1 MGFPALAPVPAS
13 QKRAALRA
21 GLASGRLL
29 RMPGAFSP
37 LVARL
42 VEELGFDGAY
52 VSGAVVAADLGLPDV
67 GLTTMTEVASR
78 ARQIASATS
87 LPVLADADTGFGEP
101 LNAAR
106 AVAELDDLGLA
117 GCHLEDQVNPK
128 RCGHLDGKEVVPTA
142 DMVRRIGA
150 PVAARRDPGFLV
162 VARSDAR
169 AVEGL
174 EAMLD
179 RARAYVDAGAE
190 MLFPEALADERE
202 FEAVRRAVEVPLLA
216 NMTEFGKTRLLD
228 ARTLA
233 DLGVNLVIY
242 PVTGLRLAMG
252 AVEDGLRRLRD
263 DGTQAGLVDRMQT
276 RARLYAVLLERL
288 PDLELVLQ
296 TGGHAYHV
304 DREAATA
311 RGVVVALS
319 RRARMASASVPELT
333 FGLMLAVLR
342 RIHPLAA
349 ELAGGEWPPAMGGTL
364 AGRTLGILGLGRH
377 GRPVARIAAAF
388 GMLALAW
395 DRDPGREYPDD
406 EPVAERLPLDDLLE
420 RSDVV
425 SVHLK
430 LSSASTGLLDAGRL
444 ARMRP
449 GAILINTA
457 RGAIV
462 DEQALLDALRGG
474 QLAGAGLDVF
484 ATEPLPADHPL
495 RTAPNVVLTPHIG
508 WKVAEGFAEWAE
520 NAP

>member
-1 MGFPALAPVPAS
+1 MGFPALAPRPPAE
-13 QKRAALRA
+13 KRAALRA

-67 GLTTMTEVASR
+67 GLTTMTEVAQR

-128 RCGHLDGKEVVPTA
+128 RCGHLDGKEVVSVA
-142 DMVRRIGA
+142 DMARRLQA
-150 PVAARRDPGFLV
+150 AVAARRDPAFLLI
-162 VARSDAR
+162 ARSDAR

-174 EAMLD
+174 AAMLE

-190 MLFPEALADERE
+190 MLFCEALADERE
-202 FEAVRRAVEVPLLA
+202 FEAVRRAVDVPLLA
-216 NMTEFGKTRLLD
+216 NMTEFGRSKLLD

-276 RARLYAVLLERL
+276 RARLYELLGYR
-288 PDLELVLQ
+288 D
-296 TGGHAYHV
+296 Y
-304 DREAATA
+304 
-311 RGVVVALS
+311 
-319 RRARMASASVPELT
+319 
-333 FGLMLAVLR
+333 
-342 RIHPLAA
+342 
-349 ELAGGEWPPAMGGTL
+349 
-364 AGRTLGILGLGRH
+364 
-377 GRPVARIAAAF
+377 AAF
-388 GMLALAW
+388 
-395 DRDPGREYPDD
+395 DQ
-406 EPVAERLPLDDLLE
+406 
-420 RSDVV
+420 DVYNFD
-425 SVHLK
+425 K
-430 LSSASTGLLDAGRL
+430 GT
-444 ARMRP
+444 
-449 GAILINTA
+449 
-457 RGAIV
+457 
-462 DEQALLDALRGG
+462 
-474 QLAGAGLDVF
+474 
-484 ATEPLPADHPL
+484 
-495 RTAPNVVLTPHIG
+495 
-508 WKVAEGFAEWAE
+508 
-520 NAP
+520 

>member
-1 MGFPALAPVPAS
+1 MGFPALAPRPPAE
-13 QKRAALRA
+13 KRAALRA

-67 GLTTMTEVASR
+67 GLTTMTEVAQR

-128 RCGHLDGKEVVPTA
+128 RCGHLDGKEVVPVA
-142 DMVRRIGA
+142 DMVRRIQA
-150 PVAARRDPGFLV
+150 AVTARRDPAFVV

-174 EAMLD
+174 QAMLE

-190 MLFPEALADERE
+190 VLFPEALADERE
-202 FEAVRRAVEVPLLA
+202 FEAVRRAVEVPVVA
-216 NMTEFGKTRLLD
+216 NMTEFGRSKLLD

-276 RARLYAVLLERL
+276 RARLYELLGYADYSSFDQDVYNFE
-288 PDLELVLQ
+288 
-296 TGGHAYHV
+296 
-304 DREAATA
+304 
-311 RGVVVALS
+311 
-319 RRARMASASVPELT
+319 
-333 FGLMLAVLR
+333 
-342 RIHPLAA
+342 
-349 ELAGGEWPPAMGGTL
+349 GGT
-364 AGRTLGILGLGRH
+364 
-377 GRPVARIAAAF
+377 
-388 GMLALAW
+388 
-395 DRDPGREYPDD
+395 
-406 EPVAERLPLDDLLE
+406 
-420 RSDVV
+420 
-425 SVHLK
+425 
-430 LSSASTGLLDAGRL
+430 
-444 ARMRP
+444 
-449 GAILINTA
+449 
-457 RGAIV
+457 
-462 DEQALLDALRGG
+462 
-474 QLAGAGLDVF
+474 
-484 ATEPLPADHPL
+484 
-495 RTAPNVVLTPHIG
+495 
-508 WKVAEGFAEWAE
+508 
-520 NAP
+520 

>member
-52 VSGAVVAADLGLPDV
+52 VSGAVVAAELGLPDV

-87 LPVLADADTGFGEP
+87 LPALADADTGFGEP

-142 DMVRRIGA
+142 DMVRRIRA
-150 PVAARRDPGFLV
+150 AVAARRDPGFLV

-174 EAMLD
+174 DAVLD

-202 FEAVRRAVEVPLLA
+202 FEAVRRAVDVPLLA

-276 RARLYAVLLERL
+276 RARLYELLGYGDYTAFDRRVH
-288 PDLELVLQ
+288 DFEL
-296 TGGHAYHV
+296 
-304 DREAATA
+304 
-311 RGVVVALS
+311 
-319 RRARMASASVPELT
+319 
-333 FGLMLAVLR
+333 
-342 RIHPLAA
+342 
-349 ELAGGEWPPAMGGTL
+349 
-364 AGRTLGILGLGRH
+364 
-377 GRPVARIAAAF
+377 
-388 GMLALAW
+388 
-395 DRDPGREYPDD
+395 
-406 EPVAERLPLDDLLE
+406 
-420 RSDVV
+420 
-425 SVHLK
+425 
-430 LSSASTGLLDAGRL
+430 
-444 ARMRP
+444 
-449 GAILINTA
+449 
-457 RGAIV
+457 
-462 DEQALLDALRGG
+462 
-474 QLAGAGLDVF
+474 
-484 ATEPLPADHPL
+484 
-495 RTAPNVVLTPHIG
+495 
-508 WKVAEGFAEWAE
+508 
-520 NAP
+520 